1 METLSGV
8 PEELVS
14 NYSSSTGA
22 LVMFL
27 LNSQPNLALASFA
40 FLPPLNRKPNNHGA
54 SKAAPGV
61 II

>member
-1 METLSGV
+1 METLNGV

-40 FLPPLNRKPNNHGA
+40 FLPPLNRKPNHGA